1 MRLITQKP
9 SQNPPQNPLRRL
21 QHPKLRTRQINRPI
35 LIQLRLLIRILH
47 IQIAIDKVNHLYT
60 RQFSDID
67 IHQFKTRRSLQYY
80 LSINKRDLIPVSH

>member
-21 QHPKLRTRQINRPI
+21 EHPKLRTRQINRPI

-60 RQFSDID
+60 RQFSHID